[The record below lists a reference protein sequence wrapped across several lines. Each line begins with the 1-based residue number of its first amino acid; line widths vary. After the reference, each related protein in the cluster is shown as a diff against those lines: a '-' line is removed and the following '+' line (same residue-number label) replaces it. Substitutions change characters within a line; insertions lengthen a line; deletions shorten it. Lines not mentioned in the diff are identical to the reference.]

1 MRNPDIFDSIAVSG
15 KPWLWHQQN
24 IHKGYVKVMLQN
36 LSDGEL
42 IKRYLQDNSEQAF
55 KELIDRHY
63 NNTKRRF
70 FNHCHNAA
78 DAADLTQQLWI
89 RVVNNLDSYHDDGRF
104 ASFLNRISTNLLTD
118 HWRRKGVKSKVISES
133 QESDDDIDVISQ
145 TPATNADIENNCD
158 NQQQVDYLVKKL
170 IPALPCDQRLVFL
183 LRHES
188 EYWEE
193 KQRLEWNH
201 IAELNGIDKQTA
213 WSRFEQA
220 RNSLITH
227 LNSDDKS
234 SSVDLDSES
243 LLIFFVWTQAQRL
256 SKQQEFTWDYFAKL
270 LNVSTNTLK
279 TRYRAA
285 MKKLGEGLSTQH

>member
-1 MRNPDIFDSIAVSG
+1 MRSPDIFDNIAISI
-15 KPWLWHQQN
+15 KPWLWHQQYTQ
-24 IHKGYVKVMLQN
+24 KGYVKVMLQN

-42 IKRYLQDNSEQAF
+42 IKRYLHENSEQAF

-70 FNHCHNAA
+70 FNHCHNSE

-89 RVVNNLDSYHDDGRF
+89 RVVNNLDNYHDDGRF
-104 ASFLNRISTNLLTD
+104 PSFLNRISTNLLTD
-118 HWRRKGVKSKVISES
+118 HWRRKGVKNRVISES
-133 QESDDDIDVISQ
+133 QEDDEIDFIDQ
-145 TPATNADIENNCD
+145 APAANTDVGKNYD
-158 NQQQVDYLVKKL
+158 NQRQVDYLVKKL

-201 IAELNGIDKQTA
+201 IAELNGIDQQTA
-213 WSRFEQA
+213 WSRFEQT

-227 LNSDDKS
+227 LSSNNKS
-234 SSVDLDSES
+234 PPDLDNES

-256 SKQQEFTWDYFAKL
+256 SKKQEFTWDYFAEL
-270 LNVSTNTLK
+270 LSVSTNTLK

-285 MKKLGEGLSTQH
+285 MKKLGEGLSAQL